1 MGQVIMDGHVVRADA
16 TVAPH
21 GVSDPARANLTLGE
35 AGLATPVEMTQV
47 MFPDGLLKAVMRAS
61 ATAGPA
67 NTAKQ
72 TTTATRT
79 PDTMD

>member
-1 MGQVIMDGHVVRADA
+1 
-16 TVAPH
+16 
-21 GVSDPARANLTLGE
+21 
-35 AGLATPVEMTQV
+35 MTQV